1 LVVAWQDLLYFGLR
15 IVLSGL
21 TAGVSVL
28 AWRYAL
34 RSWRD
39 GHAGMIPMAGSLL
52 LSVAAVLSA
61 YDAIDNVVFQPNAPI
76 QITSWVWYLLFDLPM
91 PVWALVA
98 MKARD
103 ERDRAYAEVSRLSV
117 TDPLTGVL
125 NRRGF
130 FDRAI
135 TAVAHSRRSGG
146 SLALIMF
153 DIDHFKAIN
162 DNHGHSA
169 GDAVLK
175 SLAATLL
182 SELRVGDLLGRLGGE
197 EFGVLLS
204 DSPTGTATATAERLR
219 AAARTRVLHPGGP
232 EKLITVSCGVTR
244 VPDSFEPE
252 AAFSFAVN
260 GADENLY
267 AAKGQGR
274 DRVVSDIAPLASNPQ
289 ANAALSDESAIAPQ
303 DR

>member
-1 LVVAWQDLLYFGLR
+1 VAWQDLLYFGLR

-34 RSWRD
+34 RPRRD

-52 LSVAAVLSA
+52 LSIAAVLSA
-61 YDAIDNVVFQPNAPI
+61 YDAIDNVIFQPDAPI
-76 QITSWVWYLLFDLPM
+76 AMSSWTWYLLFDLPM

-98 MKARD
+98 IKARE
-103 ERDRAYAEVSRLSV
+103 ERDRAYAELSKLSV

-135 TAVAHSRRSGG
+135 VAVAQSRRTGG
-146 SLALIMF
+146 PLALIML

-162 DNHGHSA
+162 DNHGHGA

-175 SLAATLL
+175 NLAGTLL
-182 SELRVGDLLGRLGGE
+182 SELRVGDLVGRLGGE

-204 DSPTGTATATAERLR
+204 DNPAGTATATAERLR
-219 AAARTRVLHPGGP
+219 AAVHAKVLHPSGP
-232 EKLITVSCGVTR
+232 EKPVTVSCGVTR
-244 VPDSFEPE
+244 VPGNFEPE

-260 GADENLY
+260 AADETLY
-267 AAKGQGR
+267 AAKRQGR
-274 DRVVSDIAPLASNPQ
+274 DRVVSDIAPLASDPQ
-289 ANAALSDESAIAPQ
+289 ANAALSNESAVAPQ